1 MNDIG
6 QRNQLNEVE
15 RQIGFSLP
23 ASYRAL
29 LNSIQTQ
36 SKKPPLLIY
45 PIEKLVSHNKANQ
58 MQEFAPGAFLVGSD
72 GGGEGL
78 VLDVREESPTYG
90 QFYFM
95 PFIPMGWKDAIL
107 AGTMLDDIVKTYTER
122 WG

>member
-1 MNDIG
+1 MSDNG
-6 QRNQLNEVE
+6 QDAQLQEVE

-23 ASYRAL
+23 ASYRTL

-36 SKKPPLLIY
+36 TKKPPLLIY
-45 PIEKLVSHNKANQ
+45 PIEKLVSLNKANQ

-72 GGGEGL
+72 GGGEAL
-78 VLDVREESPTYG
+78 ILDVREDSATYG

-107 AGTMLDDIVKTYTER
+107 AGTTLDEIVTTYTER